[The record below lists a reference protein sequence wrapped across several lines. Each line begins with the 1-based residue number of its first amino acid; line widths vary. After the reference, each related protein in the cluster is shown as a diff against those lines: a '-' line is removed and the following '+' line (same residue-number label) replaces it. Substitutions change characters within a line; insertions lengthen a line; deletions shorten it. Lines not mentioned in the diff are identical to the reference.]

1 MEAPLDASNLMVV
14 DPSDNKPTRVRRRRD
29 KIEKK
34 RSDGTTYVSTRLVL
48 VSARSGKE
56 L

>member
-1 MEAPLDASNLMVV
+1 VEAPLDASNLMVV

-34 RSDGTTYVSTRLVL
+34 RADGTTYVSSRLVR
-48 VSARSGKE
+48 VSARTGKE
-56 L
+56 I